1 MTKMINL
8 NDLSKEELIDNVEF
22 IGIQLIAKENEYDE
36 LLEKHEKLEES
47 NSKLL
52 EEHNKLLK
60 SHLKLMDDHI
70 EMAKKYEKTLREYNA
85 LMKKSQAKNKPVKKM
100 IPKLRIVA

>member
-36 LLEKHEKLEES
+36 LLEKHNKLKDEYKTS
-47 NSKLL
+47 L
-52 EEHNKLLK
+52 EEHLK
-60 SHLKLMDDHI
+60 
-70 EMAKKYEKTLREYNA
+70 MAKEYEKILREYNA
-85 LMKKSQAKNKPVKKM
+85 LMKKTQAKNKPVKKM